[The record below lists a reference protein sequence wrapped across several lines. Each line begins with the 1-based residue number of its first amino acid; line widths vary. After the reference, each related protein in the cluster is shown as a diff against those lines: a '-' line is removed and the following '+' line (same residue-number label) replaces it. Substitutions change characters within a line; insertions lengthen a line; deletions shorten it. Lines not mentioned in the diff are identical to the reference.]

1 MTDINI
7 AKSHLHNNNL
17 SMVIVKDGKIIEES
31 IAKGIKPIY
40 DIYTERKE
48 CLNNAVVADK
58 VIGKAAAM
66 ILANGG
72 IKMLYT
78 DLISEKAIE
87 VLDEFKIEYEFAK
100 KVPLILNRDGSD
112 MCPIEKLSSNTDNVE
127 ELIEKIK
134 IFINNINK

>member
-7 AKSHLHNNNL
+7 AKTHLHNNNL
-17 SMVIVKDGKIIEES
+17 SMVIIKDGKIIEES
-31 IAKGIKPIY
+31 LAKGIKPIY

-48 CLNNAVVADK
+48 SLNNSIVADK

-78 DLISEKAIE
+78 DLISDKAIE

-112 MCPIEKLSSNTDNVE
+112 MCPIEKLSSNTEKVE
-127 ELIEKIK
+127 DLIDKIR